1 VGSEEGAPYPFASG
15 LSKGTGEGIV
25 AGLEGEI
32 GKTLALIVQKYGGTS
47 VGDVERIKN
56 VARRCI
62 AARQAGH
69 DVVVVVSAMSGETNR
84 LLKLVSQ
91 VTDRPDEREQDVVV
105 ATGEQVSI
113 GLVALAI
120 QSLGGKAT
128 SFLAHQCRIVT
139 DSTFSK
145 ARIKRIDGEQIFTAL
160 KRGHIAVVA
169 GFQGVDEEGNI
180 TTLGR
185 GGSDTTAVAVAAA
198 LKADACE
205 IYTDVDGVYT
215 TDPNI
220 CPSARKLD
228 RIAYEEM
235 LELASLGAKVLQ
247 IRSVEFA
254 MKYKVPLWVKSSFT
268 QDPGTLVCEED
279 KAMEDV
285 LVNGIAYDRNE
296 AKIVVRGVPDQP
308 GTAARLF
315 GALDERNIVVDL
327 IVQNASQEGHT
338 DVTFTV
344 GKADFRKATETVR
357 EVAKAIGAAGVD
369 TDDQIAKVSIV
380 GVGMRNHSGVAAK
393 MFAVLGKEGVNLQMI
408 STSEI
413 KVSCVV
419 HEKYTELAVRA
430 LHAAFGL
437 DAPASNAAKTG

>member
-1 VGSEEGAPYPFASG
+1 
-15 LSKGTGEGIV
+15 
-25 AGLEGEI
+25 
-32 GKTLALIVQKYGGTS
+32 LALIVQKYGGTS

-56 VARRCI
+56 VARRCLES
-62 AARQAGH
+62 QKAGH

-91 VTDRPDEREQDVVV
+91 ISDRPDEREQDVVV

-120 QSLGGKAT
+120 QAEGGKAT
-128 SFLAHQCRIVT
+128 SFLGHQCRIVT

-145 ARIKRIDGEQIFTAL
+145 ARIKSIDAQKITDAL
-160 KRGHIAVVA
+160 KRGHIAVIA
-169 GFQGVDEEGNI
+169 GFQGTDEEGNI

-185 GGSDTTAVAVAAA
+185 GGSDTTAVAIAAA

-215 TDPNI
+215 TDPNVS
-220 CPSARKLD
+220 PAARKLEK
-228 RIAYEEM
+228 ISYEEM

-268 QDPGTLVCEED
+268 HDPGTLVCEED
-279 KAMEDV
+279 ASMENV
-285 LVNGIAYDRNE
+285 MVSGIAYDKNE
-296 AKIVVRGVPDQP
+296 AKVAIRGVPDVP
-308 GTAARLF
+308 GVAAKIF
-315 GALDERNIVVDL
+315 GALDEKSIVVDL
-327 IVQNASQEGHT
+327 IVQNVSKDGRT
-338 DVTFTV
+338 DLTFTL
-344 GKADFRKATETVR
+344 GKSDLPKAKELIKK
-357 EVAKAIGAAGVD
+357 VAESISAEGVE
-369 TDDQIAKVSIV
+369 TDDQVAKVSIV

-393 MFAVLGKEGVNLQMI
+393 MFQVLSQEGINLQMI

-413 KVSCVV
+413 RVSCVI
-419 HEKYTELAVRA
+419 HAKYTELAVRS
-430 LHAAFGL
+430 LHTAFGL
-437 DAPASNAAKTG
+437 DRSESVAVAG